1 MGFYLNPPADGFE
14 EILKDGLYVDKS
26 ELIAYT
32 NQVLGTTK
40 KLTCF
45 SRPRRFGKSFAAK
58 MLVAYYS
65 KGAKSKVLFENLK
78 IGKHKNS
85 GFEKH
90 LNNYDVL
97 SLDITSF
104 ISVADHIGDTVN
116 VIQKDVIDE
125 LRDAFPDCIRENT
138 TSLFKA
144 LLQINAK
151 TGKKFFIVI
160 DEWDALFR
168 EAKNNTEVQQT
179 YIQLLRSLF
188 KSNQTSQII
197 IGAYMTGI
205 LPIKKYGTQ
214 SALTDFYEFTMLEP
228 GPLAQF
234 VGFTEEEVCNLC
246 HKHNLDFE
254 KARRWYDGYRFDKIE
269 HVYNPNSIIKAIF
282 NGKFGN
288 YWTQTE
294 TYESLK
300 IYIDLNR
307 DGLKDAIID
316 MLGGK
321 RCKIDTGT
329 FQNDMTSLESRDD
342 VFTLLVHLGYLAYD
356 IESKEVFIP
365 NEEVREEF
373 IRAVKHGKRKE
384 LVEIILQSD
393 KLLDATLK
401 MDADSVADI
410 LETAH
415 VANTAPNFYNNE
427 QALRSVVIMAYLSC
441 VDHYVR
447 FDELA
452 SGKGY
457 SDILFLPNQTSAM
470 PALLIELKWNKS
482 AEGAV
487 TQIKNKN
494 YTQFTKKF
502 GYDGDLLLV
511 GINYSTKM
519 KKHTCKIEKYHE

>member
-65 KGAKSKVLFENLK
+65 KGAKSKALFENLK

-104 ISVADHIGDTVN
+104 ISVADHIDDTVN

-168 EAKNNTEVQQT
+168 EAKN
-179 YIQLLRSLF
+179 
-188 KSNQTSQII
+188 
-197 IGAYMTGI
+197 
-205 LPIKKYGTQ
+205 
-214 SALTDFYEFTMLEP
+214 
-228 GPLAQF
+228 
-234 VGFTEEEVCNLC
+234 
-246 HKHNLDFE
+246 
-254 KARRWYDGYRFDKIE
+254 
-269 HVYNPNSIIKAIF
+269 
-282 NGKFGN
+282 
-288 YWTQTE
+288 
-294 TYESLK
+294 
-300 IYIDLNR
+300 
-307 DGLKDAIID
+307 
-316 MLGGK
+316 
-321 RCKIDTGT
+321 
-329 FQNDMTSLESRDD
+329 
-342 VFTLLVHLGYLAYD
+342 
-356 IESKEVFIP
+356 
-365 NEEVREEF
+365 F

-401 MDADSVADI
+401 MDAGGGIFYPLSSAAD
-410 LETAH
+410 
-415 VANTAPNFYNNE
+415 P
-427 QALRSVVIMAYLSC
+427 
-441 VDHYVR
+441 D
-447 FDELA
+447 
-452 SGKGY
+452 
-457 SDILFLPNQTSAM
+457 
-470 PALLIELKWNKS
+470 
-482 AEGAV
+482 
-487 TQIKNKN
+487 
-494 YTQFTKKF
+494 TK
-502 GYDGDLLLV
+502 
-511 GINYSTKM
+511 
-519 KKHTCKIEKYHE
+519 